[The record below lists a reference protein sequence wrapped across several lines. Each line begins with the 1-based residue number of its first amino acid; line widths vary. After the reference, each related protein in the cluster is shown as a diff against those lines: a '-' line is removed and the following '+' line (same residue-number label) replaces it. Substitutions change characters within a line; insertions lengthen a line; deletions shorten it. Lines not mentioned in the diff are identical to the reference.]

1 MKGGERTMTNER
13 TFSKDKKQRGGISLR
28 NLLNKKLKNEKGLTL
43 IELLA
48 VIVILAIIALIA
60 IPAIG
65 SIISNS
71 KSKAIL
77 SDATAVVAG
86 AKTAI
91 ADGACKEE
99 PAGTYTCDEA
109 ALKNY
114 VEGVTLVKGTAGT
127 GGAASTS
134 GDQVVKSGDD
144 YTVTYA
150 ALDGL
155 NKKYSQALFGKDT
168 PGTTT
173 TQKNIATVMD
183 GGTVK

>member
-1 MKGGERTMTNER
+1 MTNER
-13 TFSKDKKQRGGISLR
+13 TFSKDKKERGGISLR

-77 SDATAVVAG
+77 SDATTIIAG

-91 ADGACKEE
+91 ADGVCDGTATKPCDNTTLGDFVDGIEKDGTYEVKKVDAVKAGTNTAAE
-99 PAGTYTCDEA
+99 PATY
-109 ALKNY
+109 KI
-114 VEGVTLVKGTAGT
+114 
-127 GGAASTS
+127 
-134 GDQVVKSGDD
+134 
-144 YTVTYA
+144 
-150 ALDGL
+150 
-155 NKKYSQALFGKDT
+155 KYSQFKDLNTKYQGKIGYTDA
-168 PGTTT
+168 
-173 TQKNIATVMD
+173 TQFIEQSKITEAM
-183 GGTVK
+183 GGSKK